1 MKRLEYFLKYKYILL
16 AIIILTICSKVNI
29 SNIKDGLQTNLY
41 QGLKMIKVTEEK
53 IKIDEKNLSISAK
66 MPEIHYSNE
75 EVERYINSYI
85 RRSINDSI
93 NHERQEYQLYKDNPK
108 TNVNINYHIVFE
120 NKSLLNI
127 VVYKEIRYKENK
139 FNQEKDSYVFDLNTG
154 QRIFLNNLLKDNE
167 DYEEIIHDYI
177 INYIKDNNL
186 KVNKNKI
193 KIDKYTNYEIIDEG
207 INIYFNPYKSSKE
220 NLAYEFKIPFTIFK
234 NKVKMIQTSNIIAN
248 IDTQTITKNNEYINS
263 IINIPIIMMDNKDIS
278 KNINDEIRNSIMK
291 FFNDSQK
298 QAKEYNDALP
308 EVENK
313 FVANVDFDVKKNS
326 DNILSILI
334 KYYKYAGGAHGYYEN
349 VAYNIDI
356 RSGKFLTLSDLFKED
371 IDYKSV
377 INEEIRIQIEELIK
391 SDEQNKG
398 VYEFKSI
405 EDKQKFYIQDDNL
418 VVYFDLYDIAPYAAG
433 IPEFII
439 NVNKIDHILKPE
451 YKEIFK

>member
-1 MKRLEYFLKYKYILL
+1 MAVYTYFAKNTIYRESADAHTGYDVLVKHVGVCDGLANAYALAMNTLGIPCAVVSNYSKNHSWNVIKLNGKWYYVDLTNGVGTGKHEGAVVSYESFLVGKKGFLKTHPGYKVKDLYGQGNSNDLNMRGIP
-16 AIIILTICSKVNI
+16 I
-29 SNIKDGLQTNLY
+29 SNSD
-41 QGLKMIKVTEEK
+41 
-53 IKIDEKNLSISAK
+53 
-66 MPEIHYSNE
+66 
-75 EVERYINSYI
+75 
-85 RRSINDSI
+85 
-93 NHERQEYQLYKDNPK
+93 
-108 TNVNINYHIVFE
+108 
-120 NKSLLNI
+120 
-127 VVYKEIRYKENK
+127 
-139 FNQEKDSYVFDLNTG
+139 
-154 QRIFLNNLLKDNE
+154 
-167 DYEEIIHDYI
+167 
-177 INYIKDNNL
+177 YIKDNKL
-186 KVNKNKI
+186 KVDKNKI
-193 KIDKYTNYEIIDEG
+193 KINKYTNYEIIDEG

-220 NLAYEFKIPFTIFK
+220 DLAYEFKIPFTIFK
-234 NKVKMIQTSNIIAN
+234 NKIKKIQTSSIIAN
-248 IDTQTITKNNEYINS
+248 IDTQTITKNNKYINS
-263 IINIPIIMMDNKDIS
+263 IINIPIIMIDNKDIS
-278 KNINDEIRNSIMK
+278 KNINDEITNSIMK

-356 RSGKFLTLSDLFKED
+356 RNGNIITIDNLFKEGS
-371 IDYKSV
+371 DYKNI
-377 INEEIRIQIEELIK
+377 INEEIRNQIEELIK
-391 SDEQNKG
+391 LDEQNKG

-405 EDKQKFYIQDDNL
+405 EDKQKFYIQDDNI